1 MKVKTHTKVVA
12 FEPVTIEITI
22 ETTEEL
28 LNLWHR
34 TNISAAAI
42 RDHYASMKNSP
53 IGVGDASE
61 LWEILDELKKEHFL
75 NTGLTRSDRN

>member
-34 TNISAAAI
+34 TNISAASI
-42 RDHYASMKNSP
+42 RDHYPPTKNSP

-61 LWEILDELKKEHFL
+61 LWEILDSIRIDLSL
-75 NTGLTRSDRN
+75 NSFSK